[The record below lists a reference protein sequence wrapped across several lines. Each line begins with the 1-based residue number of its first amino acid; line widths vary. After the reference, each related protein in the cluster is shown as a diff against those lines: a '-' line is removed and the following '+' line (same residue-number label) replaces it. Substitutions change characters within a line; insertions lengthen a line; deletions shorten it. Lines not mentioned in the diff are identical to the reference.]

1 MSDPEVTVLFS
12 TYNGAKTLPQM
23 LDALCKSTL
32 PHSRWKLVAVDNN
45 STDASREILE
55 SYRDRLP
62 LEVHFEPKQGK
73 EHALALGFRQLEG
86 ELVIL
91 TDDDVIPEPD
101 WIEQFLKLAEE
112 QPDYDIFGGLIEP
125 YWERP
130 PAPWLL
136 QLPAE
141 CMNILYALNG
151 DVPEGPVPAGLIF
164 GPSSAFRRSI
174 VGADYTVHDGLG
186 PNASVVQYP
195 MGQDTA
201 FALRLERQ
209 GAKAFHSRRP
219 RLRHTVR
226 ANSMDEA
233 WVLRRAERY
242 GMGMVVVHPEFFN
255 RKAKISGIPVSTA
268 LLWLAMLPVAAVPG
282 DKPTAP
288 ARFQMLWKQA
298 VRQGILRQLWSGQP
312 RFAAGASTRSPSV
325 GAQP

>member
-1 MSDPEVTVLFS
+1 MSDLAVTVLFS

-32 PHSRWKLVAVDNN
+32 PHSRWKIVAVDNN
-45 STDASREILE
+45 SKDASREILE

-112 QPDYDIFGGLIEP
+112 QPDYDIFGGLIMP
-125 YWERP
+125 YWERAP
-130 PAPWLL
+130 EPWLL
-136 QLPAE
+136 NDSHLD
-141 CMNILYALNG
+141 ILYALNEN
-151 DVPEGPVPAGLIF
+151 VQEGPVPPGLIF
-164 GPSSAFRRSI
+164 GPNSAFRRSI
-174 VGADYTVHDGLG
+174 VGHDYVVHDNLG
-186 PNASVVQYP
+186 PNAAVTQYP

-201 FALRLERQ
+201 FALRMARN
-209 GAKAFHSRRP
+209 GSKAFHSRAP
-219 RLRHTVR
+219 KLRHVVR

-242 GMGMVVVHPEFFN
+242 GMGMVVIHPEYFR
-255 RKAKISGIPVSTA
+255 RKLKLAGVPAMAA
-268 LLWLAMLPVAAVPG
+268 LRWLAMAPVVAVINALPLG
-282 DKPTAP
+282 TL
-288 ARFQMLWKQA
+288 RFRVLWQQA
-298 VRQGILRQLWSGQP
+298 VRQGILRQ
-312 RFAAGASTRSPSV
+312 FAMNRSRPNQAGPVRV
-325 GAQP
+325 GAKV